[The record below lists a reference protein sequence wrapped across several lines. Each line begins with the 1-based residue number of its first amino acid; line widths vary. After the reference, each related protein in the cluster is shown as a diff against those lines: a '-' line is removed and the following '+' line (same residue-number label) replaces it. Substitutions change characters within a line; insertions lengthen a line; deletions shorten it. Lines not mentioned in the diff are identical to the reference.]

1 MRPWEILE
9 RERAPEGGELV
20 LYRRNDDF
28 VIRVD
33 GRELMSSRASHSEEE
48 LARLVIARLI
58 PRDDLRVLVGGL
70 GMGFTTRATLDAL
83 PPGGQVIV
91 AEIVPAV
98 IRWNRGALAG
108 LAGHP
113 LDDPRA
119 EVFQGDVAEAIAT
132 AKTRFDAILLDV
144 DNGPEGLTRKAN
156 QMLYTERGLSAAKRT
171 LRPGGVLAVWSA
183 GPDAAFERRL
193 RKVGFETQTATMRS
207 RGAAGGRMHTI
218 FLARI
223 PRLAPLGSPG

>member
-9 RERAPEGGELV
+9 RERAPEGGELT
-20 LYRRNDDF
+20 LYRRDDSF

-48 LARLVIARLI
+48 LARLVIARLT
-58 PRDDLRVLVGGL
+58 PRPDLRVLVGGL
-70 GMGFTTRATLDAL
+70 GMGFTTRACLDAL
-83 PPGGQVIV
+83 PPGGQVVV

-98 IRWNRGALAG
+98 IRWNKGALAG
-108 LAGHP
+108 LAKRP
-113 LDDPRA
+113 LDDPRT
-119 EVFQGDVAEAIAT
+119 EVQLADVAEVIAS

-156 QMLYTERGLSAAKRT
+156 QLLYNEHGLSAAKRI
-171 LRPGGVLAVWSA
+171 LRPGGLLAVWSA

-193 RKVGFETQTATMRS
+193 RKVGFATETVSMRS

-218 FLARI
+218 FLARV
-223 PRLAPLGSPG
+223 PDLLPSRS